1 MAPVFSCSRALPKR
15 RKPHAE
21 RHADLTPARAVPWYA
36 WMTVPRALTLGLL
49 LLTMAFALLRLVHLE
64 ADPPQGLTTS
74 HVLYTDEG
82 WYARNAVAWALTDHW
97 HMEGDFNPAVNIP
110 VWTILQAAM
119 FGLFGTSLH
128 TARLLAVAF
137 FFALLVIFYQFAIR
151 YVPTWAALAGCLI
164 LATSYRLF
172 AFSRLALLEVPMM
185 TFVMLSL
192 LLAAKAKRG
201 QWRLRVV
208 LSAGAFACAY
218 LTKTTALI
226 GLPAVMYLLW
236 CASDGPWDRLKG
248 LVLWITVLLLF
259 LCTHYA
265 AVALPYHR
273 DYVYFNELNIAERW
287 FDGWQPLAVWQHVS
301 HVAELGL
308 TRFDPLLTFAV
319 VVGALPLLA
328 SRRFRR
334 CVAVRVA
341 FLWGGALIALM
352 LTTTHHPPRYFLP
365 MAVPLALLASAALA
379 HLRPPEGGWLLR
391 PIFAILLVSVL
402 AIQGHTVL
410 RYLAQPEYSFVEMCD
425 QVRQQLV
432 AEDRPVLLMG
442 HMADSIGLE
451 LGMVCVNDQMGTWP
465 LRDRLDVYQPTHVIG
480 YGQMDASL
488 AGALALRGRQGRLL
502 ARYEV
507 YHSYADTRPLRLY
520 VLEDRQADAAEER
533 TATRRSELVAWQLSQ
548 RLADWQ

>member
-1 MAPVFSCSRALPKR
+1 MVPASALLRTLPKR
-15 RKPHAE
+15 RETRERRVDLPH
-21 RHADLTPARAVPWYA
+21 TSAVPWYA
-36 WMTVPRALTLGLL
+36 WMAARRSLTVGLL
-49 LLTMAFALLRLVHLE
+49 LLTTAFALLRLVHLE

-74 HVLYTDEG
+74 RVLYTDEG
-82 WYARNAVAWALTDHW
+82 WYARNAVAWALTGHW

-110 VWTILQAAM
+110 VWTILQKGM
-119 FGLFGTSLH
+119 FHLFGTSLH

-137 FFALLVIFYQFAIR
+137 FLALLVIFHLFAAR
-151 YVPTWAALAGCLI
+151 YVPRWAALVGCLI

-185 TFVMLSL
+185 TCLMLSL
-192 LLAAKAKRG
+192 LMAAKARRG
-201 QWRLRVV
+201 LWRLRVV
-208 LSAGAFACAY
+208 LSAGAFACAC

-236 CASDGPWDRLKG
+236 CANDDRWNRLKG
-248 LVLWITVLLLF
+248 LVLWITVLLLL
-259 LCTHYA
+259 LCAHYV

-287 FDGWQPLAVWQHVS
+287 FDGWQPLAVWQHVA
-301 HVAELGL
+301 HVAWRGL
-308 TRFDPLLTFAV
+308 TRFDPLLTIVV

-328 SRRFRR
+328 SRQFRR

-341 FLWGGALIALM
+341 LLWGGALIALM
-352 LTTTHHPPRYFLP
+352 LTTTYHPPRYFLP
-365 MAVPLALLASAALA
+365 MAVPLALLAAAALA
-379 HLRPPEGGWLLR
+379 HLRRPEGGWLLR

-402 AIQGHTVL
+402 AIQGHAVL

-425 QVRQQLV
+425 QVRQQLA

-451 LGMVCVNDQMGTWP
+451 LGMVCVNVQMGTWP
-465 LRDRLDVYQPTHVIG
+465 LCDRLDVYQPTHVIG
-480 YGQMDASL
+480 YGRMDAGL
-488 AGALALRGRQGRLL
+488 AGTLALRGRQGRLL

-507 YHSYADTRPLRLY
+507 YHSYADTQPLRLY
-520 VLEDRQADAAEER
+520 VLEDRQADAAEDR